1 LVISNWPN
9 LASNKKVL
17 IPLFVAK
24 WLKRLNF
31 LKNKTADSMIVQG
44 VEIPPALQ
52 NCRHV
57 WLYLVNGKWIIS
69 TRSQEIAHFSNEA
82 DALTWWKEFEMLRG
96 FTVKNPKRGEPQ
108 RKTAAVLQ
116 AKSHSTVSLHSKT
129 ARQITPERRQAVLAK
144 INQGRYDNERD
155 LLTLMK
161 NAADRGENK
170 ILNAVHQR
178 LKIVAPE
185 TYRKLVGPL
194 HIRDPQG
201 RKKCYCA
208 NPASLIKIKNDII
221 SDNIKEESLLC
232 DDCWKEDISSAWGHY
247 GPRGKKIIDTEI
259 WTTLCKRRGDT
270 KYAIC

>member
-1 LVISNWPN
+1 
-9 LASNKKVL
+9 
-17 IPLFVAK
+17 
-24 WLKRLNF
+24 
-31 LKNKTADSMIVQG
+31 MIVKG

-57 WLYLVNGKWIIS
+57 WLYLVNGKWVIT
-69 TRSQEIAHFSNEA
+69 TRSHEIAHFSTEA
-82 DALTWWKEFEMLRG
+82 DALAWWKEFEMLRG
-96 FTVKNPKRGEPQ
+96 FTVKYPKRGEPQ
-108 RKTAAVLQ
+108 KKTAAVLQ

-129 ARQITPERRQAVLAK
+129 ARTATSEHRQAVLAK

-155 LLTLMK
+155 LLNLMK

-201 RKKCYCA
+201 KKKCYCA
-208 NPASLIKIKNDII
+208 KPASLIKIKDDII
-221 SDNIKEESLLC
+221 NDNISEESLLC
-232 DDCWKEDISSAWGHY
+232 DDCWEEDICYTWGYYGAW
-247 GPRGKKIIDTEI
+247 GKKIIDTAMWKAICE
-259 WTTLCKRRGDT
+259 RRGGT